1 MGRIGYALPDMKY
14 QSFTHN
20 SANWPCTSEKLD
32 KMWGWD
38 LSEKVCFLEHRVVDY
53 TLDKE
58 HRNALWINDYTGE
71 LCSFPLEKRQQ

>member
-1 MGRIGYALPDMKY
+1 
-14 QSFTHN
+14 
-20 SANWPCTSEKLD
+20 
-32 KMWGWD
+32 MWGWD